1 MKGVSSV
8 ANPFFKQHGPGQVP
22 SFIQEHGADVMLT
35 GSMGYRAVSFF
46 QQMGI
51 QPVTGAGGT
60 VRQSLERYL
69 DGQLS
74 GAEPCSESKEHHEQ
88 GHHHH

>member
-1 MKGVSSV
+1 
-8 ANPFFKQHGPGQVP
+8 
-22 SFIQEHGADVMLT
+22 MLT